1 MHISDDTS
9 NVERDRPPTQPP
21 MVYRYV
27 LQGSAAVLR
36 TSTYIVYT
44 DNIYIYIHI
53 YIYIYRE
60 RERERVIDNIL
71 ISIYIYI
78 YI

>member
-36 TSTYIVYT
+36 TSIDTNYISTFFVFL
-44 DNIYIYIHI
+44 
-53 YIYIYRE
+53 RL
-60 RERERVIDNIL
+60 RV
-71 ISIYIYI
+71 SSTAEEKAATH
-78 YI
+78 